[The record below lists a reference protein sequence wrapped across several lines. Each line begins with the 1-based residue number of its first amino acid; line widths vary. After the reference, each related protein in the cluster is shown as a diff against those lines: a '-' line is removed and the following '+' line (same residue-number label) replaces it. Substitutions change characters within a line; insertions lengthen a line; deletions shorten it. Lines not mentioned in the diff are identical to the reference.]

1 MAGGPPA
8 PLAASRLPMLAVLA
22 GWAAPH
28 KECVYVKDLR
38 CFCRRACSCFPDP
51 GLSSPPA
58 SCSHGP
64 WPPAS
69 LLHWVMCPLPS
80 RSSCLIPPASRVLAP
95 LPCLFGCCLLLP
107 WLFACLSGRF
117 YQLLCRGRLCRC
129 ILGSAL
135 AGGVCFCF
143 PFPFLLL
150 YPGRRLCCVRLKV
163 LLLYRSATLA
173 SLLRVAPR
181 LPKHARVLGGG
192 SQAPAALPPLFSPD
206 WPACALLCRFHPPL
220 PPQVSLNRLEG
231 SAPAR

>member
-1 MAGGPPA
+1 MVPGLLPPFFIGSCAPCPPGPPVSF
-8 PLAASRLPMLAVLA
+8 LLPPV
-22 GWAAPH
+22 
-28 KECVYVKDLR
+28 
-38 CFCRRACSCFPDP
+38 
-51 GLSSPPA
+51 SSPPFPA
-58 SCSHGP
+58 FLGVAFFCHGR
-64 WPPAS
+64 
-69 LLHWVMCPLPS
+69 LLACLDAFT
-80 RSSCLIPPASRVLAP
+80 SSCAGA
-95 LPCLFGCCLLLP
+95 GCAVAFLVVP
-107 WLFACLSGRF
+107 S
-117 YQLLCRGRLCRC
+117 
-129 ILGSAL
+129 L
-135 AGGVCFCF
+135 AGCCFCF